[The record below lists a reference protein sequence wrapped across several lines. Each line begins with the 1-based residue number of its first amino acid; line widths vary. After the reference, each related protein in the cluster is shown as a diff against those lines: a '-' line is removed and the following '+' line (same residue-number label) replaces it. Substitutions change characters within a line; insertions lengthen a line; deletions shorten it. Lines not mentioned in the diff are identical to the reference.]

1 MLIRGAFET
10 AIGGLQMGVQ
20 IMALRTARER
30 FYQTLA
36 YEAGGL
42 LVTAPLYGFFFGR
55 ETGESFALIMT
66 LSIAV
71 MIWAPIH
78 NTIFDWVEF
87 ERTGRVASDRP
98 QRLRAAHALCLEFT
112 ACAVTLPIVMA
123 MGGHGFWQALTI
135 DIGLT
140 LFYAAYAYF
149 FHIAY
154 DRLRPVGHA
163 AFPTG
168 PAREWSAAR

>member
-1 MLIRGAFET
+1 
-10 AIGGLQMGVQ
+10 
-20 IMALRTARER
+20 MALRTARER

-42 LVTAPLYGFFFGR
+42 LVAAPLYGSIFSR
-55 ETGESFALIMT
+55 EAGESFGLLAALS
-66 LSIAV
+66 LVV
-71 MIWAPIH
+71 MIWGPVH

-98 QRLRAAHALCLEFT
+98 QGLRAVHALCLEIT
-112 ACAVTLPIVMA
+112 AAAVTLPVVMA
-123 MGGHGFWQALTI
+123 MGGHGFWQALSI

-140 LFYAAYAYF
+140 LFYSAYAYF

-154 DRLRPVGHA
+154 DRLRPVSQTS
-163 AFPTG
+163 FPAG